1 MVHGMGRE
9 ILSLQNMAK
18 KLQDQERDVER
29 RFVEQKPVIDN
40 LTFIWRAITLGVIG
54 AGVLALITFA
64 LPLFWTIG
72 LAVGDQIHRLLTP

>member
-29 RFVEQKPVIDN
+29 RFAEQKPVIDN
-40 LTFIWRAITLGVIG
+40 LTFIWRAIMIGVIG
-54 AGVLALITFA
+54 AVIFALITFT
-64 LPLFWTIG
+64 LPLLWTIG
-72 LAVGDQIHRLLTP
+72 SAVGDQIHRSLVP